1 MTKIIFFI
9 GITLSVAGIVAGFIT
24 ANWSTV
30 PIILLISGILLFL
43 ISFWLWGRKYK
54 FWQKRSTK
62 QGGVAITTTATVL
75 IIIGLINFLGI
86 RHNIRWDLTE
96 NKLFTLS
103 AQSKTVVK
111 KLDKSLEVLV
121 FDRNNNSELE
131 NLLENYRR
139 HSKNFKFKFI
149 NPEQEI
155 GLAKQYGVQSLGEI
169 YLQYGE
175 KKQKLNTN
183 NTAAEQPIT
192 ETQLTNGI
200 ETIKRDRPI
209 NIYFLQGHGE
219 ASLELVENGLAQ
231 AVKNLQDKGN
241 NVQELNLASNGI
253 IPDDA
258 NLIIIAGATRKLLA
272 AEVSSLQKYLE
283 TGGNL
288 LLLLSPNIDIGLT
301 PIYQEWG
308 IELDNRLIVDGSGA
322 GSIMGFGPAVALVN
336 NYGDHPI
343 TSSFRNGIS
352 IFPES
357 RPIKTL
363 DQAEVESIPLATTSE
378 QTWAENDLTS
388 EEITFDST
396 EDLSGPLNIAIAF
409 SRQSPKPSRL
419 VVFGSSTFATNGWF
433 EQQLNGDILLNSV
446 SWLVGEDQETL
457 SIRPKEAANRR
468 INLSSGQTTLI
479 SWLALRIMPLLA
491 LITSAFLWWRRR

>member
-9 GITLSVAGIVAGFIT
+9 SITLCVAGIVAGFIT

-30 PIILLISGILLFL
+30 PIILLISGLVLFILGL
-43 ISFWLWGRKYK
+43 WLWGSKYK

-62 QGGVAITTTATVL
+62 QSAGALSTTVIVL
-75 IIIGLINFLGI
+75 IVIGLINFLGI
-86 RHNIRWDLTE
+86 RQNIRWDLTE

-103 AQSKTVVK
+103 DQSKTVVQ
-111 KLDKSLEVLV
+111 KLEKPLEVLI

-131 NLLENYRR
+131 NLLLNYRR
-139 HSKNFKFKFI
+139 QSKQFKFKFI
-149 NPEQEI
+149 DPEQQI

-183 NTAAEQPIT
+183 NTAADQPIT

-200 ETIKRDRPI
+200 EKIKRDRHI
-209 NIYFLQGHGE
+209 NIYLLQGHGE
-219 ASLELVENGLAQ
+219 ASLKSGRDSLAQ
-231 AVKNLQDKGN
+231 AVKNLKDKGN
-241 NVQELNLASNGI
+241 NVQELNLASSGT
-253 IPDDA
+253 IPDNA
-258 NLIIIAGATRKLLA
+258 NLIIISGATRKLLT

-288 LLLLSPNIDIGLT
+288 LLLISPNTDIGISPLF
-301 PIYQEWG
+301 QEWG
-308 IELDNRLIVDGSGA
+308 IELDNRLIVDSSGA
-322 GSIMGFGPAVALVN
+322 GRVMGFGPAVTMIN

-343 TSSFRNGIS
+343 TASFRNGIS

-363 DQAEVESIPLATTSE
+363 DKEEVESIPLVITSK
-378 QTWAENDLTS
+378 QTWAENDLTRD
-388 EEITFDST
+388 EITFDST
-396 EDLSGPLNIAIAF
+396 EDISGPLNIAIAF
-409 SRQSPKPSRL
+409 SRKQPKPSRL

-433 EQQLNGDILLNSV
+433 EQQLNGDLLLNSV
-446 SWLVGEDQETL
+446 SWLIGEDQETL

-468 INLSSGQTTLI
+468 INLSSGQTVLI

-491 LITSAFLWWRRR
+491 LITSGFLWWKRR